1 MTAVLLHHQ
10 VDALAIAAPGERGY
24 GYADTQ
30 HPWHHDPAIDLPRPT
45 WLGWLEATIR
55 RLGRGEAVVVGI
67 GAQPARTLS
76 LSLACARCLAVDTDA
91 GRAAKLLAAA
101 RDAGRAAAVQTFVG
115 AGGDPSVRAAVGEAI
130 AQCDLLLLDVQDEA
144 ELLGALLAHA
154 PRVRDGG
161 RVAIVDRTFEFGERL
176 PERRADQALR
186 QLRELVLEPADAR
199 VERHGQAVAIHDFG
213 MDRNVRARLCLL
225 VPPAEA
231 VPAQR
236 STYRGYTLHRLP
248 DGWLAWPQAA
258 GAFQHERLW
267 RNEAP
272 RCWFATD
279 AAELRVRLEIADAAV
294 AELAA
299 ARASFARAFRRCRPV
314 LRCVRR
320 CWPRSRW
327 HRGAASCC
335 WRPEPTNCWW
345 ASRRWV
351 RPSGSAPSRSSSTAA
366 SCVLWPAPTCTCSAT
381 RRRLATCTRGCSRK
395 SVGAGSP
402 RSVPP
407 SRVGTCCSTI
417 PKCC

>member
-1 MTAVLLHHQ
+1 DARTEAYVQKNASEVLKSLNNPDLSAAQRTAAFSGYMDKFTNLDAVSNFVIGKYSRRFTEAELTRYRKAFRAY
-10 VDALAIAAPGERGY
+10 ALAVYEYQLDAY
-24 GYADTQ
+24 
-30 HPWHHDPAIDLPRPT
+30 
-45 WLGWLEATIR
+45 
-55 RLGRGEAVVVGI
+55 RGEAVVVGI

-299 ARASFARAFRRCRPV
+299 ARASFAQDRAAAAARVQAMSAGASVRAALLAALEVAPWCRELLLAAGTYELLVGEPS
-314 LRCVRR
+314 L
-320 CWPRSRW
+320 
-327 HRGAASCC
+327 GAAF
-335 WRPEPTNCWW
+335 W
-345 ASRRWV
+345 
-351 RPSGSAPSRSSSTAA
+351 
-366 SCVLWPAPTCTCSAT
+366 
-381 RRRLATCTRGCSRK
+381 
-395 SVGAGSP
+395 
-402 RSVPP
+402 
-407 SRVGTCCSTI
+407 
-417 PKCC
+417 